1 MDKNALEKTERKLI
15 LAASDE
21 VIDQLDFYSEQGGLC
36 SGVKSN
42 FRRIFM
48 TSSIV
53 YHLNQLLTPKMME
66 SVMWLQNNPL
76 GFLTDQKGA
85 GYSMDIVRMCLID
98 AAFEGVSPVGN
109 EFNILAGRCYITK
122 NGMRKKLSQIPG
134 LRYHVTPGIPKLVG
148 EKGAVA
154 AVHLDWTYAGEHQE
168 QDLEFAIRV
177 NAGMGADAIIG
188 KATRK
193 AYAWLY
199 EEVTGNQVSDGD
211 VMDADPLITDKT
223 LSPIEEAKPAI
234 ETKAAVQQE
243 LEM

>member
-48 TSSIV
+48 TSAIV

-76 GFLTDQKGA
+76 GFMTDQKGA
-85 GYSMDIVRMCLID
+85 GYSVDIVRMCLID

-109 EFNILAGRCYITK
+109 EFNILSGRCYITK
-122 NGMRKKLSQIPG
+122 NGMKKKLSHVNGLRFHATPG
-134 LRYHVTPGIPKLVG
+134 LPKLVG

-168 QDLEFAIRV
+168 QSLEFAIRV
-177 NAGMGADAIIG
+177 NAGMGADAIVG
-188 KATRK
+188 KAKRK

-199 EEVTGNQVSDGD
+199 EEVTGNQVADGD
-211 VMDADPLITDKT
+211 VMDAEPLLLEKT
-223 LSPIEEAKPAI
+223 VSPIEAAQPANEAKP
-234 ETKAAVQQE
+234 AVQQE

>member
-1 MDKNALEKTERKLI
+1 MDKNALEKTERKLV

-21 VIDQLDFYSEQGGLC
+21 VIDQLDFYSKQGGLC

-42 FRRIFM
+42 FRQIFM
-48 TSSIV
+48 TSAVV

-76 GFLTDQKGA
+76 GFLTDQRGA
-85 GYSMDIVRMCLID
+85 GYSMDVVKMCIIN
-98 AAFEGVSPVGN
+98 AAIEGVSVVGN

-177 NAGMGADAIIG
+177 NAGMGADAIVG

-193 AYAWLY
+193 SYAWLY

-211 VMDADPLITDKT
+211 VMDAEPLVQEKAA
-223 LSPIEEAKPAI
+223 SPIEAAQPAI
-234 ETKAAVQQE
+234 EAKQAAQQE

>member
-1 MDKNALEKTERKLI
+1 MDKNAFEKTERKLI

-21 VIDQLDFYSEQGGLC
+21 VIDQLDFYSEQGGIC
-36 SGVKSN
+36 SGVRSN

-76 GFLTDQKGA
+76 GFMTDQKGA
-85 GYSMDIVRMCLID
+85 GYSVDIVRMCLID

-109 EFNILAGRCYITK
+109 EFNILSGRCYITK
-122 NGMRKKLSQIPG
+122 NGMKKKLSHVNGLRFHATPG
-134 LRYHVTPGIPKLVG
+134 LPKLVG

-168 QDLEFAIRV
+168 QNLEFAIRV
-177 NAGMGADAIIG
+177 NAGMGADAIVG
-188 KATRK
+188 KAKRK

-199 EEVTGNQVSDGD
+199 EEVTGNQVADGD
-211 VMDADPLITDKT
+211 VMDAEPLIPEKT
-223 LSPIEEAKPAI
+223 LSPIEAKPAI
-234 ETKAAVQQE
+234 EAKAAVQQE

>member
-1 MDKNALEKTERKLI
+1 MDKNAFEKTERKLI

-36 SGVKSN
+36 SGVRSN

-76 GFLTDQKGA
+76 GFMTDQKGA
-85 GYSMDIVRMCLID
+85 GYSVDIVRMCLID

-109 EFNILAGRCYITK
+109 EFNILSGRCYITK
-122 NGMRKKLSQIPG
+122 NGMKKKLSHVNGLRFHATPG
-134 LRYHVTPGIPKLVG
+134 LPKLVG

-168 QDLEFAIRV
+168 QNLEFAIRV
-177 NAGMGADAIIG
+177 NAGMGADAIVG
-188 KATRK
+188 KAKRK

-199 EEVTGNQVSDGD
+199 EEVTGNQVADGD
-211 VMDADPLITDKT
+211 VMDAEPLIPEKT
-223 LSPIEEAKPAI
+223 LSPIEAKPAI
-234 ETKAAVQQE
+234 EAKAAVQQE